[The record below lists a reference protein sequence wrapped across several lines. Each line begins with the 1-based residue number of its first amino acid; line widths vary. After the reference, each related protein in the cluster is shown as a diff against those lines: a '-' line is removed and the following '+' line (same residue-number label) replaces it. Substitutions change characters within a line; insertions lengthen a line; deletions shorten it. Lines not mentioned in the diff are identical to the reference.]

1 VGSYYYLVAQLPVL
15 IYGQEPPVSSSAFR
29 ELARGQ
35 LNAED
40 AALLPLLSLDPQP
53 PEPPSAGRPAYGEA
67 AGPSYGT
74 IPPATGCRFID
85 QWRDWE
91 RALRLNLAR
100 LRASRIKREGGA
112 PVDPPPVPADAAGA
126 AQQALALW
134 ESPLE
139 AETLLD
145 RARWS
150 AIEQFQG
157 IAYFD
162 RNTVYAYL
170 LKLLILER
178 YASFKADIGFAEYKS
193 LYASIL
199 ENAGAGESK

>member
-1 VGSYYYLVAQLPVL
+1 VGSYYYFVAQLPVL
-15 IYGQEPPVSSSAFR
+15 IYGQEPPMTSSAFR

-35 LNAED
+35 LDAED
-40 AALLPLLSLDPQP
+40 GALLTALSLDPQLP
-53 PEPPSAGRPAYGEA
+53 GPSGRPAPSE
-67 AGPSYGT
+67 GPSYAV
-74 IPPATGCRFID
+74 IPPATGCDFVDR
-85 QWRDWE
+85 WRDWE

-112 PVDPPPVPADAAGA
+112 PVDPPVVPADAANA
-126 AQQALALW
+126 AQQALALS

-139 AETLLD
+139 AEMLLD
-145 RARWS
+145 KARWS
-150 AIEQFQG
+150 AIEQIQG

-162 RNTVYAYL
+162 RNTIYAYL
-170 LKLLILER
+170 LKLLIMER
-178 YASFKADIGFAEYKS
+178 YASFKAETGFAEYKS

>member
-1 VGSYYYLVAQLPVL
+1 VGSYYYFVAQLPVL
-15 IYGQEPPVSSSAFR
+15 IYGQELPMSSSAFR

-35 LNAED
+35 LDAED
-40 AALLPLLSLDPQP
+40 AVLFSALSLDPELPGP
-53 PEPPSAGRPAYGEA
+53 PGRPAQSG
-67 AGPSYGT
+67 GPSYAADL
-74 IPPATGCRFID
+74 PAAGCDFVDR
-85 QWRDWE
+85 WRDWE

-100 LRASRIKREGGA
+100 LRASRIKRDGGA
-112 PVDPPPVPADAAGA
+112 PVDPPVIPADAAGA
-126 AQQALALW
+126 AQQALALS

-139 AETLLD
+139 AEMLLD

-162 RNTVYAYL
+162 RNTIYAYF

-178 YASFKADIGFAEYKS
+178 YASFKAEIGFAEYKS

>member
-1 VGSYYYLVAQLPVL
+1 VGSYYYFVAQLPVL
-15 IYGQEPPVSSSAFR
+15 IYGQEPPMSSSAFR

-35 LNAED
+35 MSAGD
-40 AALLPLLSLDPQP
+40 AALLAVLSLDPRLP
-53 PEPPSAGRPAYGEA
+53 GPSHPDRPVYAESG
-67 AGPSYGT
+67 GPSYAEAS
-74 IPPATGCRFID
+74 PATDCEFID

-112 PVDPPPVPADAAGA
+112 PVDPPVIPADAAGA
-126 AQQALALW
+126 AQQALAVS

-139 AETLLD
+139 AEMLLD
-145 RARWS
+145 KARWS

-157 IAYFD
+157 ITYFD
-162 RNTVYAYL
+162 RNTIYAYL
-170 LKLLILER
+170 LKLLIMER
-178 YASFKADIGFAEYKS
+178 YASFKAETGFAEYKS